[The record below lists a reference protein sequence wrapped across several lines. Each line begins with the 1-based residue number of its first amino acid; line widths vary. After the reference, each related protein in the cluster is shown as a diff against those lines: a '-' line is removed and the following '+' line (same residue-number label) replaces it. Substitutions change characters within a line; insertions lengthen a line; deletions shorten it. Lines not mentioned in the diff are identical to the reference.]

1 MRNEEIAKIFF
12 EVADILEMQN
22 VQWKPKA
29 YRAAAFA
36 IESLGEPVADIY
48 KRGGLKALEEI
59 PGVGEAIAKKI
70 EELIKTEKLGYLDE
84 LRKSMPLDV
93 EALNAVPGL
102 GPKKLMAL
110 YKKLKVRN
118 IGDLRKAAE
127 QHKIMKLP
135 GFGEKSEAE
144 ILKSIAAG
152 GKEKERVPYE
162 KALAAAN
169 GIVRL
174 MRGLPEA
181 QKAEA
186 AGSIRRKLQTIGDI
200 DILVASEQPAAIT
213 KAFVSMPGARKVLAS
228 GETKSSVVLRSGMQA
243 DLRVVLPEQW
253 GSALQYFTG
262 SKAHSIELRKIAIK
276 KGLKLSEYGV
286 FRGSEAVASETE
298 EDVYGALGLDYIPP
312 EERENEGEI
321 GKAVKRFNA
330 KKEKP

>member
-1 MRNEEIAKIFF
+1 MHNEEVAKIFF

-36 IESLGEPVADIY
+36 IESLGEPVADVY
-48 KRGGLKALEEI
+48 KNGGLKALEEI

-70 EELIKTEKLGYLDE
+70 EEIIKTSQLAYLGE

-102 GPKKLMAL
+102 GPKKLMVL
-110 YKKLKVRN
+110 YNKLKVRN
-118 IGDLRKAAE
+118 IKDLRSAAE
-127 QHKIMKLP
+127 QHKVMKLP

-144 ILKSIAAG
+144 ILKSIAAN
-152 GKEKERVPYE
+152 GKEKERVPYW

-169 GIVRL
+169 EIVVL
-174 MRGLPEA
+174 LGALPEA
-181 QKAEA
+181 QKVEA
-186 AGSIRRKLQTIGDI
+186 AGSIRRRRQTIGDI
-200 DILVASEQPAAIT
+200 DILVASEKPEAIS
-213 KAFVSMPGARKVLAS
+213 KAFVSMPGVRKVLAS

-243 DLRVVLPEQW
+243 DLRVVKPGQW

-262 SKAHSIELRKIAIK
+262 SKAHGIELRKIAIK

-286 FRGSEAVASETE
+286 FRGSKVVASETE

-312 EERENEGEI
+312 EERENDGEI
-321 GKAVKRFNA
+321 EKAIKRYNA
-330 KKEKP
+330 KKKKS